1 MKALL
6 AGATAMLMA
15 IGSASAVPADGH
27 VANSIE
33 DRIDLLVRDGH
44 DRPGESIARLEQL
57 RREAGKPIALARVFM
72 QAAGAIEA
80 QTGREAEAS
89 ALAERLLALSRDS
102 HDPLAEPASNL
113 IRSLVAETA
122 GQLDVA
128 AALAQTALQGFQAGC
143 APTLRLPP
151 ASASASDA
159 GMGHSAACDYRSVWR
174 ALQVLERRSRSL
186 GQMAAAQ
193 QQAQAAFDLADWAGD
208 AYRKAYSL
216 GLLAFTMQRNG
227 QPDNA
232 SRAIAQAKRM
242 AAAVSDPAL
251 MARVRNNEAWV
262 LDARGDV
269 EGALRSIEEALSLAQ
284 RAGARRLE
292 ALLLGNLSDL
302 YGKNKRPADALR
314 AATEALP
321 TARQYNDLRA
331 ERVLINNA
339 GLAKIGLNRIAE
351 AKQDLAQVID
361 LWRKSGAIAD
371 QVSTLREFGEALA
384 GAADARGALELY
396 HRERAL
402 NTEVMQRNRSA
413 ALKEMQTRYD
423 AEARQRSIDL
433 LNRDNAIKTAA
444 LANRDLLHRIWLL
457 AAAVMALSVLLAG
470 LLYRRVRDT
479 NRLLEASHARLRVAS
494 ERDPL
499 TDLANRRHFH
509 AVMQASQRDNG
520 PGFIG
525 ALLMVDIDHFKRIN
539 DSHGHA
545 VGDVVLVEVAR
556 RLNDAVRGNDL
567 IVRWGGEEFLVVAL
581 KLTTEQTDQLAA
593 RILASIGD
601 TPFVVD
607 GRTLRVTASIGY
619 ARFPLPPYGVPVP
632 WEQAVNLSDMALYT
646 AKSQGRNRA
655 VGVVSAIAAD
665 AATLRAIEA
674 DFDQNWHDGRV
685 TLLQTPGPTG

>member
-1 MKALL
+1 MKRRL
-6 AGATAMLMA
+6 AGIVVIALAMESATAA
-15 IGSASAVPADGH
+15 THHTHVP
-27 VANSIE
+27 NSLE

-57 RREAGKPIALARVFM
+57 RREAASPPELARVFI
-72 QAAGAIEA
+72 QAAGTIQA
-80 QTGREAEAS
+80 QTGHEAEAS
-89 ALAERLLALSRDS
+89 ALAERLLVMSRDT
-102 HDPLAEPASNL
+102 HDPLAAPASNL
-113 IRSLVAETA
+113 VRALVAETA

-128 AALAQTALQGFQAGC
+128 AALARSALQVYQGAC
-143 APTLRLPP
+143 PPNVRMPVLPPDTAEPP
-151 ASASASDA
+151 ASVGST
-159 GMGHSAACDYRSVWR
+159 CDYRSLWR

-186 GQMAAAQ
+186 GQMAAAH
-193 QQAQAAFDLADWAGD
+193 QQAQVGFDLADWAGD
-208 AYRKAYSL
+208 TYRKAYSL
-216 GLLAFTMQRNG
+216 GLLAYTLQRNG

-232 SRAIAQAKRM
+232 QRAIAQAKRM
-242 AAAVSDPAL
+242 ALAVGDPAL

-262 LDARGDV
+262 LNARGDV
-269 EGALRSIEEALSLAQ
+269 DGALRATEEALGLAQ

-302 YGKNKRPADALR
+302 YGKHKRPADALR
-314 AATEALP
+314 AANDALP
-321 TARQYNDLRA
+321 TARLFNDLRA

-351 AKQDLAQVID
+351 AKQDLAQVMD

-384 GAADARGALELY
+384 GAGDARGALELY

-402 NTEVMQRNRSA
+402 NTEVMQRNRSV

-433 LNRDNAIKTAA
+433 LNRDNAVKTAA

-457 AAAVMALSVLLAG
+457 VAAVMALSVVLAG
-470 LLYRRVRDT
+470 LLYRRVRET
-479 NRLLEASHARLRVAS
+479 HRRLEANHAKLRVAS

-509 AVMQASQRDNG
+509 SVMQASQRESG

-525 ALLMVDIDHFKRIN
+525 ALLMVDIDHFKHVN
-539 DSHGHA
+539 DGHGHA
-545 VGDVVLVEVAR
+545 VGDVVLVEMAR
-556 RLNDAVRGNDL
+556 RLNEAVRGNDL
-567 IVRWGGEEFLVVAL
+567 IVRWGGEEFLIVAS
-581 KLTTEQTDQLAA
+581 KLTTEQADQMAA
-593 RILASIGD
+593 RVLASVGD
-601 TPFVVD
+601 TPVQVD
-607 GRTLRVTASIGY
+607 GRSLRVTASIGY

-632 WEQAVNLSDMALYT
+632 WEQAVNLADMALYT

-655 VGVVSAIAAD
+655 VGVVSAMAAD

-674 DFDQNWHDGRV
+674 DFDQNWRDGRV